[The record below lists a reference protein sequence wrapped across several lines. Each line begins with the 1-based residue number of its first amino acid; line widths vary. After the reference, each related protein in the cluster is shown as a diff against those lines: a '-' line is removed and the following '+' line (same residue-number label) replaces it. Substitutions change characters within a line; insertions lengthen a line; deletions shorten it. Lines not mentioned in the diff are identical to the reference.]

1 MIALHD
7 VRAVYGRTIALD
19 HVTISIGPGIVG
31 LYGPNGSGKSTLLR
45 VIAGLMRPVRGSVS
59 FDGVPRHPV
68 DEALR
73 RRIAYAGHEAGLY
86 GRLTV
91 EENLKLF
98 GQLWGAPL
106 ANIEGVLEGVG
117 LSDRSRSRV
126 DELSAGLKRRAAVA
140 RAIACDPNIL
150 LLDEPFA
157 TLDDEAAD
165 MVVAAIKTWARPG
178 RCAIIATHGAKRLK
192 SFADASIVLRRGLVA
207 SDRKG
212 ETTEPV
218 A

>member
-19 HVTISIGPGIVG
+19 HVTLSIGPGITG

-45 VIAGLMRPVRGSVS
+45 VIAGLMRPARGSIA
-59 FDGVPRHPV
+59 FNGVARHPA
-68 DEALR
+68 DEVLR
-73 RRIAYAGHEAGLY
+73 RRIAYAGHAAGLY

-98 GQLWGAPL
+98 AQLWDAPL
-106 ANIEGVLEGVG
+106 KNIEVVLEGVG
-117 LSDRSRSRV
+117 LADRSRSRV
-126 DELSAGLKRRAAVA
+126 DELSAGLKRRATVA
-140 RAIACDPNIL
+140 RAIACDPDIL

-157 TLDDEAAD
+157 TLDDQAAD
-165 MVVAAIKTWARPG
+165 MVVSAIRAWARPG

-207 SDRKG
+207 SDRQR
-212 ETTEPV
+212 EMTEPV

>member
-19 HVTISIGPGIVG
+19 HVTLSIGPGIAG

-45 VIAGLMRPVRGSVS
+45 VIAGLMRPVHGSIA
-59 FDGVPRHPV
+59 FDGAPRHPA

-73 RRIAYAGHEAGLY
+73 RRIAYAGHAAGLY

-98 GQLWGAPL
+98 AQLWGAPL
-106 ANIEGVLEGVG
+106 DNIDVVLEEVG
-117 LSDRSRSRV
+117 LAERSRSRV

-140 RAIACDPNIL
+140 RAIACDSDIL

-165 MVVAAIKTWARPG
+165 MVVSAIKAWARPG
-178 RCAIIATHGAKRLK
+178 RCAVIATHGAKRLK

-207 SDRKG
+207 SDRQR
-212 ETTEPV
+212 EMREPV